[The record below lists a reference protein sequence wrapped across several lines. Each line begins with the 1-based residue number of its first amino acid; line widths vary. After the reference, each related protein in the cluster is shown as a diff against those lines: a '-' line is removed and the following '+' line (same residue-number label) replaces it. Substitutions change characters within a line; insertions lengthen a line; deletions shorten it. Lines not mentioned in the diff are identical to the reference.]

1 MAFRTTQHIEHNID
15 KMAKILNFQNEPKW
29 YTLRFAIFVSL
40 SIEKHIKIN
49 LDERIDF
56 ENGIGYKSEVIT
68 GRNKTDIKGIQGD
81 YTDMIAVM
89 VSNTHDIKIDDINTL
104 EKYLEK
110 HCVRGF
116 NYLEK
121 SLNEKS
127 SIFIWLKNE
136 FKL

>member
-1 MAFRTTQHIEHNID
+1 MSFRTTEAIENKINN
-15 KMAKILNFQNEPKW
+15 MAKILNFENDPKW

-40 SIEKHIKIN
+40 SIQRTQPIDLNKK
-49 LDERIDF
+49 IDF
-56 ENGIGYKSEVIT
+56 NGGGYKAEVIT
-68 GRNKTDIKGIQGD
+68 GRKKIDIKGVQGD

-89 VSNTHDIKIDDINTL
+89 VSNAHDIKIDDINTL

-116 NYLEK
+116 EYLEK
-121 SLNEKS
+121 SLNTNS
-127 SIFIWLKNE
+127 SVFVWLKNE

>member
-1 MAFRTTQHIEHNID
+1 MSFRTTENIEENINS
-15 KMAKILNFQNEPKW
+15 MAKILNFENDPKW

-40 SIEKHIKIN
+40 SIQRTQPIDLEKK
-49 LDERIDF
+49 IDF
-56 ENGIGYKSEVIT
+56 DGGISYKAEVIT
-68 GRNKTDIKGIQGD
+68 GRNKTELKGIQGD

-89 VSNTHDIKIDDINTL
+89 VSNAHDVEIDNINTL

-116 NYLEK
+116 EYLEK
-121 SLNEKS
+121 SLNTNS
-127 SIFIWLKNE
+127 SLFVWLKNE